1 MADEPQKPNLSSQL
15 GEGHDPEVAKKWAHL
30 LAKVWA
36 DDALKRKFI
45 ENPAAVLQEYGIK
58 TKHGVDLRVVENTD
72 KTQYMVLPPKPA
84 GDITKLSSSELLAGA
99 AVGLFC
105 CSTGG
110 FTRVPI
116 APIPAPATTVGPGPI
131 LGPIGP
137 CFTP

>member
-15 GEGHDPEVAKKWAHL
+15 GHGPDPEVGKKWAQL
-30 LAKVWA
+30 LARVWA
-36 DDALKRKFI
+36 DDALKRRFI
-45 ENPAAVLQEYGIK
+45 ENPAPVLQEYGIK
-58 TKHGVDLRVVENTD
+58 TKHGVELRVVENTE

-84 GDITKLSSSELLAGA
+84 GDITELSANELLAGV

-105 CSTGG
+105 CTG

-131 LGPIGP
+131 LGPVI
-137 CFTP
+137 FRT